1 MECRNDPSGKS
12 FTERNPDIFQHLLK
26 LFVRSVRA
34 NPVVNMANL
43 IGLAAGLATCMMI
56 MIFLHHEFRYDAF
69 QPNAHRLVRINTFQ
83 QVGGGQAIRIPTAS
97 YPVAEGLAAE
107 IPAVENFTRFVLSG
121 ARRPVYVR
129 DKIFFE
135 EHLVWAEASVFA
147 VFHYPLRQGNP
158 ATALAARNSVV
169 LAESTARKYFGDENP
184 LGQNI
189 RLGQDEVYQVT
200 GVMVD
205 IPQPSHL
212 PSHPMLLSMKTRS
225 IDGAE
230 YWVGRSNIASY
241 LLLRE
246 GAHLAD
252 VQRLADEIYL
262 NHAREI
268 MAAVN
273 ADCRITLQPLTEI
286 HFDTTFD
293 FTFDYQPAI
302 SYQKILVFSL
312 LAVFILVI
320 AAIGFI
326 NMTTARSGE
335 RARQVGIC
343 KAVGASRRWLIVRF
357 LGESVIT
364 ALVAMVVALVLVQ
377 LLLPTFSG
385 FVSRELSFGLTRDLN
400 LAGIFL
406 LLALG
411 VGLLA
416 GIYPAFVLSSFAAG
430 ETMRGNVIPGTR
442 RARLRSA
449 LIVLQ
454 FAISILLVICT
465 LTVNH
470 QLRYMSDTNPGFYR
484 DQIVLF
490 DTFPEM
496 TLDDCRRLRQEA
508 LKHPGIEATTL
519 SYYLPT
525 MGQMEYTYRV
535 PEAANT
541 EMLMARQL
549 AVDEHFIDTMG
560 LKLLAGRDFRANLAE
575 DINKSIIINETAA
588 RVLGWKEPVGRQLD
602 ANPSKGPENF
612 QPVTIVG
619 VVQDIHFESLH
630 HDIQPMVLAPVSMR
644 PARIAVRIQPG
655 NTAGAIAFLRKL
667 WTKNFPQFPFVYQF
681 LNENF
686 EKMYDNEIRLGRLFT
701 FFTGLAIVISCIGL
715 LALIVYATE
724 RRTREISIR
733 KVLGASPSSLLYLLS
748 RDYLRLVLAANLL
761 AWPLALWALLR
772 WLDDFAY
779 RAPFPWWLYPL
790 AGLIALLLALATA
803 SLITWKT
810 CRLNPADALREE

>member
-1 MECRNDPSGKS
+1 
-12 FTERNPDIFQHLLK
+12 
-26 LFVRSVRA
+26 
-34 NPVVNMANL
+34 
-43 IGLAAGLATCMMI
+43 
-56 MIFLHHEFRYDAF
+56 
-69 QPNAHRLVRINTFQ
+69 
-83 QVGGGQAIRIPTAS
+83 
-97 YPVAEGLAAE
+97 
-107 IPAVENFTRFVLSG
+107 
-121 ARRPVYVR
+121 
-129 DKIFFE
+129 
-135 EHLVWAEASVFA
+135 
-147 VFHYPLRQGNP
+147 
-158 ATALAARNSVV
+158 
-169 LAESTARKYFGDENP
+169 
-184 LGQNI
+184 LGQDI
-189 RLGQDEVYQVT
+189 RLGEDEVYQVT
-200 GVMVD
+200 GVMAD

-212 PSHPMLLSMKTRS
+212 PSHPMLFSMKTRT
-225 IDGAE
+225 IEGAD

-246 GAHLAD
+246 GANLVE
-252 VQRLADEIYL
+252 VQRLADEVYL

-273 ADCRITLQPLTEI
+273 ADCRITLQPLKDI

-293 FTFDYQPAI
+293 FTFDYQPVI

-343 KAVGASRRWLIVRF
+343 KAVGASRRWLIGRF
-357 LGESVIT
+357 LGESILT
-364 ALVAMVVALVLVQ
+364 SLAAMVLALVLVQ
-377 LLLPTFSG
+377 LFLPVFSG
-385 FVSRELSFGLTRDLN
+385 FVSRQLSFDLSRDLN
-400 LAGIFL
+400 LVGIFL
-406 LLALG
+406 LLSVG

-416 GIYPAFVLSSFAAG
+416 GLYPAFVLSSFAAG

-449 LIVLQ
+449 LIVFQ

-470 QLRYMSDTNPGFYR
+470 QLRYMNDMNPGFYH
-484 DQIVLF
+484 DQILLF

-496 TLDDCRRLRQEA
+496 TLDDCRRIRHEA
-508 LKHPGIEATTL
+508 LKHPGIEAATL

-549 AVDEHFIDTMG
+549 AVDEHFIETMG

-588 RVLGWKEPVGRQLD
+588 RVLGWKQPVGRQLD
-602 ANPSKGPENF
+602 ANPSKGPDNF

-619 VVQDIHFESLH
+619 MVQDIYFESLH
-630 HDIQPMVLAPVSMR
+630 HNIQPMVLAPASIR
-644 PARIAVRIQPG
+644 PAKIAVRVQPG
-655 NTAGAIAFLRKL
+655 STADALAFLRKL
-667 WTKNFPQFPFVYQF
+667 WKQNFPQFPFVYHF

-686 EKMYDNEIRLGRLFT
+686 EKMYDNEIRLGQLFT
-701 FFTGLAIVISCIGL
+701 FFTGLAIIISCIGL

-733 KVLGASPSSLLYLLS
+733 KVLGASTASLLYLLS
-748 RDYLRLVLAANLL
+748 RDYLRLVLVANLL
-761 AWPLALWALLR
+761 AWPLAIWALLR
-772 WLDDFAY
+772 WLDNFAY
-779 RAPFPWWLYPL
+779 RAPFPWWLYPV

-810 CRLNPADALREE
+810 CRLNPAETLRDE